1 MESMNAAAVEEDAT
15 QTVTLAVVG
24 SRTFRDYRLLC
35 NALDDWLAERDTD
48 IVKFVSGG
56 AQGADQLGERWAR
69 SHDLECLVLKPNW
82 RPGGVYN
89 PRAGLERNTDIVA
102 RADVVVAFWD
112 GVSTG
117 TRDTIRKARQ
127 KGCEVRV
134 VNFSQ

>member
-1 MESMNAAAVEEDAT
+1 MT
-15 QTVTLAVVG
+15 QERTVTLAVVG

-35 NALDDWLAERDTD
+35 DTLDDWRAERGSD

-56 AQGADQLGERWAR
+56 AQGADRLGERWAR
-69 SHDLECLVLKPNW
+69 SQDLACIVLKPDW

-117 TRDTIRKARQ
+117 TRDTIHKARQ

-134 VNFSQ
+134 VKF